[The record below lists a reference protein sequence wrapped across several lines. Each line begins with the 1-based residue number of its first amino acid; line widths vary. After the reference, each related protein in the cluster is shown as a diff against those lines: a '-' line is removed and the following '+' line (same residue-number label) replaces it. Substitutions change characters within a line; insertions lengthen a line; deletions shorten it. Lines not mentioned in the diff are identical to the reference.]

1 MEYELT
7 KVKQRINKVVM
18 DMSIDKNTD
27 KEILNEVISIMNKIG
42 RILSNKA
49 QTKPPIARGFSS
61 QKGNNVLIEK
71 SLFIYLS

>member
-49 QTKPPIARGFSS
+49 
-61 QKGNNVLIEK
+61 
-71 SLFIYLS
+71 

>member
-1 MEYELT
+1 MEDELT

-42 RILSNKA
+42 RILNNK
-49 QTKPPIARGFSS
+49 
-61 QKGNNVLIEK
+61 V
-71 SLFIYLS
+71 

>member
-7 KVKQRINKVVM
+7 KVKQRINKVVI

-42 RILSNKA
+42 RSLNNKA
-49 QTKPPIARGFSS
+49 
-61 QKGNNVLIEK
+61 
-71 SLFIYLS
+71 

>member
-7 KVKQRINKVVM
+7 KVKQRINKVVI

-42 RILSNKA
+42 RILNNKA
-49 QTKPPIARGFSS
+49 
-61 QKGNNVLIEK
+61 
-71 SLFIYLS
+71 

>member
-27 KEILNEVISIMNKIG
+27 KEILNEVISIMNRIG
-42 RILSNKA
+42 RILNNK
-49 QTKPPIARGFSS
+49 
-61 QKGNNVLIEK
+61 V
-71 SLFIYLS
+71 

>member
-1 MEYELT
+1 MEDELT

-42 RILSNKA
+42 RILNNKA
-49 QTKPPIARGFSS
+49 
-61 QKGNNVLIEK
+61 
-71 SLFIYLS
+71 